1 MSEGLNL
8 ILFTAPGCAPCGPA
22 KAVLARLLDAGL
34 VSGSVVDVTAKP
46 ALAARYDVQ
55 SVPTLI
61 VNRGLAPDA
70 VYIGSKAGEYLGK
83 LEKELT
89 RGR

>member
-46 ALAARYDVQ
+46 ALAARFDVQ
-55 SVPTLI
+55 SVPTL
-61 VNRGLAPDA
+61 VVQRDGQVLG
-70 VYIGSKAGEYLGK
+70 VHIGTKVTEYLTG
-83 LEKELT
+83 LEKELG